1 MTVLCL
7 WYSLWYDCGISGM
20 AGKASLAVILA
31 NLKLEENKLAL
42 KKEKKQLFLLKKN
55 NTGVCPDVKKGD
67 LWNIKGRIRSRLE
80 LVY

>member
-42 KKEKKQLFLLKKN
+42 KKRKETIVFAKEK
-55 NTGVCPDVKKGD
+55 
-67 LWNIKGRIRSRLE
+67 
-80 LVY
+80 